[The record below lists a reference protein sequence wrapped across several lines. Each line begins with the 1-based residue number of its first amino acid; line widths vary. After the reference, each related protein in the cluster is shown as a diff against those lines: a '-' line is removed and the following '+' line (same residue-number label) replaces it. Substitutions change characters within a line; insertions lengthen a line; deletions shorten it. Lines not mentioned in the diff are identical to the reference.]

1 MKKAHKAD
9 SQPKLMRKGVN
20 LMTYSKPRLN
30 GYSAIARIQSG
41 PNAKTSTPKE
51 TDMVRVTPAAY
62 EADE

>member
-1 MKKAHKAD
+1 
-9 SQPKLMRKGVN
+9 MRKGVN